1 MAGGVVA
8 NQINTD
14 FGVFQNN
21 NAYLGMA
28 KAWVQFVGSSAT
40 INGSFNVSSITRSGT
55 GLYTVNFTTAMPNA
69 NYAAVIS
76 NSSASGSSQTNSQV
90 FSSSG
95 ANVVAPTTTA
105 FSFSCSV
112 AYTGGFWDPNY
123 ACAVVYSS

>member
-8 NQINTD
+8 NSLNTD

-95 ANVVAPTTTA
+95 ATFCWRHIINLSTRSNFFLFTLIILHRRQ
-105 FSFSCSV
+105 
-112 AYTGGFWDPNY
+112 N
-123 ACAVVYSS
+123 